1 MGKIYRYL
9 FRKCFF
15 YIYMIGCNQIFM
27 YVLNDS
33 WLSYVKDIVDLCL
46 LLWKDFYD
54 ILVIK
59 VVLLWVSLKF

>member
-1 MGKIYRYL
+1 MH
-9 FRKCFF
+9 
-15 YIYMIGCNQIFM
+15 
-27 YVLNDS
+27 VLNDS